1 MYSQTIVLLFISKK
15 VNILCIPLPLYH
27 AFACSGV
34 LAVLSHGGKF
44 VSPSVLYN
52 GRETVKAIE
61 QEKYEKMLKCNGWFY
76 EIVLLSLLIF
86 LIIFFQKKN

>member
-1 MYSQTIVLLFISKK
+1 M
-15 VNILCIPLPLYH
+15 NILCIPLPLYH

-44 VSPSVLYN
+44 VSPSALYN

-61 QEKYEKMLKCNGWFY
+61 QEKYEKMLKCNNSFFSLFFY
-76 EIVLLSLLIF
+76 LLYTTGAMYCMEHQQCL
-86 LIIFFQKKN
+86 